1 MIFSNKQHETDLPLG
16 TQGIQLENANI
27 HRRAVADSWRYSF
40 VVGFSQNEVFGLPC
54 LNLTIKLLLI
64 LIEEF

>member
-1 MIFSNKQHETDLPLG
+1 VIFSNKQHEADLPLG
-16 TQGIQLENANI
+16 THHRTAGLSLTVGGIHLSSGL
-27 HRRAVADSWRYSF
+27 VK
-40 VVGFSQNEVFGLPC
+40 NEVFGLPC